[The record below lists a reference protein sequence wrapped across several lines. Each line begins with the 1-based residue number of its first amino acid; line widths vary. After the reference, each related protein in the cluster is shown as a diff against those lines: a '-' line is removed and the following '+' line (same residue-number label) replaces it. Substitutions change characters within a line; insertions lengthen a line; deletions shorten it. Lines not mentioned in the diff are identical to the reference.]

1 MSRLIDETV
10 HRSLSRP
17 TDWVRRAGHLGFA
30 FFFLKGLVWLLLP
43 AAIWLID

>member
-1 MSRLIDETV
+1 MSRSINEKPP
-10 HRSLSRP
+10 RWRYRP
-17 TDWVRRAGHLGFA
+17 TGWVRRAGRLGFA